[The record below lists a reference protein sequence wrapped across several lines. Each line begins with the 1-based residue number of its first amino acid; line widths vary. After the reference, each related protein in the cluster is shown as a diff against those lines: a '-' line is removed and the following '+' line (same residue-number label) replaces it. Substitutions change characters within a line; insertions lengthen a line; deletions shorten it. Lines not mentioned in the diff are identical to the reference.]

1 MATRNPLDKIEI
13 LDSIEKDIITCLT
26 SAGSV
31 LQELG
36 KDKSSLK
43 SVENHT
49 TQFLKSLNLVETKLT
64 EQVNYLTQVST
75 GQPHEGSGYA
85 SAKVL
90 QMAWHRIHHVK
101 SRVRELDESKTKY
114 LQNQARSRMIGGVT
128 PGQSAAQNGNMGVV
142 NAANAGNQQQQQQQQ
157 QPMQQGGGGGSTP
170 VQQQPNGGSGGTQS
184 TS

>member
-1 MATRNPLDKIEI
+1 MQVYKNISFFLLQQAT
-13 LDSIEKDIITCLT
+13 DINISVFL
-26 SAGSV
+26 GQV

-49 TQFLKSLNLVETKLT
+49 TQFLKSLNQVETKLT

-101 SRVRELDESKTKY
+101 SRVRELEESKQKY
-114 LQNQARSRMIGGVT
+114 LQSQARGAQLQGRMIGG
-128 PGQSAAQNGNMGVV
+128 PGAQN
-142 NAANAGNQQQQQQQQ
+142 
-157 QPMQQGGGGGSTP
+157 
-170 VQQQPNGGSGGTQS
+170 GSGGTSGTGAANTQQS
-184 TS
+184 QGGTMTQQQTNGSGTQATNP

>member
-1 MATRNPLDKIEI
+1 MATRNPLEKIEV
-13 LDSIEKDIITCLT
+13 LDSIEKDIITCLQ
-26 SAGSV
+26 SAGQV

-49 TQFLKSLNLVETKLT
+49 SQFLKSLNQVETKLT

-101 SRVRELDESKTKY
+101 SRVRELEESKQKY
-114 LQNQARSRMIGGVT
+114 LQNQVRGTQMQGRQLGVVGT
-128 PGQSAAQNGNMGVV
+128 QNGV
-142 NAANAGNQQQQQQQQ
+142 NVTNTGAPTGQQALNTTPQQQNHSG
-157 QPMQQGGGGGSTP
+157 PNST
-170 VQQQPNGGSGGTQS
+170 QALNQ
-184 TS
+184 